1 MQRALATLSIP
12 ALPLADMLRGAIVLA
27 CAFALILADKALPF

>member
-1 MQRALATLSIP
+1 MDRALASFPLP
-12 ALPLADMLRGAIVLA
+12 PLPLADMLRGAIVLA